1 MNFALQR
8 FAEKFSQF
16 PSESLPRMLGW
27 HPTAMQAIQILTT
40 GSADV
45 LTLRDLPTPAPAS
58 GEALIRIEASG
69 VNFIDTYFRE
79 GRYPAQLPY
88 TLGQEAAGTIVSV
101 ASDVTTVRAGDRVA
115 WCGVPGTYAQLAI
128 APANRLIPIPDG
140 VTSQQATA
148 ALLQGMTAHYLSH
161 STYPIQP
168 GDEVLIHAGA
178 GGTGLLLI
186 QMAKARGARVFT
198 TVSTDEKAELARA
211 VGADEIILYTQE
223 DFVTKIKKLAS
234 SPGLAA
240 VYDSVGRST
249 FEKSLEVLRPRG
261 MMVLFGG
268 SSGAVPPFD
277 LIRLS
282 TMGSLYVT
290 RPTLKDYIATRAD
303 LEARAA
309 DVFNAVADGTLKLR
323 LEYSYPLA
331 DAAHAHRDLES
342 RKTTGKLLL
351 IP

>member
-1 MNFALQR
+1 
-8 FAEKFSQF
+8 
-16 PSESLPRMLGW
+16 
-27 HPTAMQAIQILTT
+27 MQAIQILTT

-45 LTLRDLPTPAPAS
+45 LTLRDLPTPTPGP

-79 GRYPAQLPY
+79 GRYPATLPY
-88 TLGQEAAGTIVSV
+88 TLGQEAAGLVV
-101 ASDVTTVRAGDRVA
+101 AVADDVTTVKAGDRVA
-115 WCGVPGTYAQLAI
+115 WCLVPGTYAQLAV
-128 APANRLIPIPDG
+128 APASRLVIIPNG
-140 VTSQQATA
+140 LSFQQAA
-148 ALLQGMTAHYLSH
+148 AAILQGMTAHYLVH
-161 STYPIQP
+161 SAYAIQS

-198 TVSTDEKAELARA
+198 TVSTDEKAALAHA
-211 VGADEIILYTQE
+211 AGADEIIFYTKE
-223 DFVTKIKKLAS
+223 DFAAKVRQLTS
-234 SPGLAA
+234 GRGLPA
-240 VYDSVGRST
+240 VYDSVGKTT
-249 FEKSLEVLRPRG
+249 FEQSLQCLRPRG
-261 MMVLFGG
+261 IAVLFGG
-268 SSGAVPPFD
+268 ASGAVPPFD

-290 RPTLKDYIATRAD
+290 RPTLKDYIASRPD
-303 LEARAA
+303 LESRAT
-309 DVFNAVADGTLKLR
+309 DVFAGVANGTLKLR
-323 LEYSYPLA
+323 LEHTYPLA